1 MFSKRFFSWVGVG
14 VLSVATIPA
23 FAAPHLARLAARHP
37 VAAKT
42 TATKAKPATPT
53 KLAAKP
59 NAKPAA
65 KPAAKATTLAH
76 TAKIVTKKSNTPHA
90 TKLAAVT
97 HKSALAKKHLTAGH
111 KLTKPAAH
119 KGLAGAPHHAPA
131 AKPVIH

>member
-1 MFSKRFFSWVGVG
+1 MFSKRFMAWVGVG

-37 VAAKT
+37 VAKSTPNNKT
-42 TATKAKPATPT
+42 KPAAT

-59 NAKPAA
+59 VAHKVA
-65 KPAAKATTLAH
+65 TLAH
-76 TAKIVTKKSNTPHA
+76 VPAKITTKKTSSVHA
-90 TKLAAVT
+90 SRLAAVT
-97 HKSALAKKHLTAGH
+97 HKTSASKKKNLTAGH

-119 KGLAGAPHHAPA
+119 KTLAAGPHHAAA